1 MSSIDEL
8 VSQIPIGQVASQLGV
23 DEAQAEQAVRYALPA
38 LVSGMAANAEDPA
51 GAASL
56 NEALG
61 QHIDDA
67 ADGGVDIGQVD
78 TTDGE
83 KIVHH
88 VFGDNEGAVVN
99 QLGGLG
105 GLGGDLFAKL
115 LPLLAPLVMGFLA
128 KSVLGKGGSGNDTA
142 SAGPGGL
149 GDVLGGL
156 LGGGEGG
163 GLGGLGDVLGGLL
176 GGGRK

>member
-38 LVSGMAANAEDPA
+38 LVSGMAANAGDPA

-99 QLGGLG
+99 QLGEITRRM
-105 GLGGDLFAKL
+105 DHPP
-115 LPLLAPLVMGFLA
+115 LPD
-128 KSVLGKGGSGNDTA
+128 SCTA
-142 SAGPGGL
+142 ARAEPCRCSA
-149 GDVLGGL
+149 V
-156 LGGGEGG
+156 
-163 GLGGLGDVLGGLL
+163 
-176 GGGRK
+176 